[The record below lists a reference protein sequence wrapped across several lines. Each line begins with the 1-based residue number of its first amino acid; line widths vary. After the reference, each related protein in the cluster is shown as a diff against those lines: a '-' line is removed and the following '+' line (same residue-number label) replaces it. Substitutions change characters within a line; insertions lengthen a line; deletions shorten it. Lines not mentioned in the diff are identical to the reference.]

1 MAHPQAVQITGDA
14 LARAVAGDVRGG
26 AELLVPLIADGS
38 RTAFGLAAMLAETA
52 SFVARREQPS
62 GTFLGTTVEH
72 VVTGE
77 PLGIEELPP
86 EVQFAAQFTTAWA
99 NRDNDT
105 AMALFGALV
114 NKAEA
119 SDGAELVDGLLTLFR
134 MAVATAQ
141 AVCAQGR
148 PS

>member
-1 MAHPQAVQITGDA
+1 MTMPHAQAAQITGDA

-26 AELLVPLIADGS
+26 GELLVPLIADGR
-38 RTAFGLAAMLAETA
+38 RTAYGLAAMLAETA
-52 SFVARREQPS
+52 SFLARREQQP
-62 GTFLGTTVEH
+62 GTFFGTTVEH

-99 NRDNDT
+99 NRDNDI

-119 SDGAELVDGLLTLFR
+119 SEGAELVDGILTLFR

-141 AVCAQGR
+141 AVCDR
-148 PS
+148 W